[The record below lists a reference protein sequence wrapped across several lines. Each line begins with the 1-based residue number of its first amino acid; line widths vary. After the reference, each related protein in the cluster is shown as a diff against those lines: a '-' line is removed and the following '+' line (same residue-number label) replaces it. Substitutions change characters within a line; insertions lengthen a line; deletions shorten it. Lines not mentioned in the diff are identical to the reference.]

1 MRKLIKLPYILLI
14 VLILS
19 ACSSGGFKADHKYD
33 VLPFE
38 FTNQHNEKVSLDDL
52 KGQVWLAQFVFTTCT
67 SVCGPMMHHMSE
79 LQDDLI
85 KAGVEDYKIV
95 SFSVDPK
102 KDTPEAM
109 QAYLDLY
116 ATEPNDPEK
125 DWDESKWEM
134 LTGYSQEE
142 IANLSLKS
150 FKMPVAPYPDNS
162 PEAGQVL
169 HGVLFSLVDQEG
181 QVVKSYN
188 GVEDVPFDQIVKD
201 MKALIKSG
209 S

>member
-1 MRKLIKLPYILLI
+1 MRKLIKLPYLLLF
-14 VLILS
+14 VLVLS

-33 VLPFE
+33 IAPFE
-38 FTNQHNEKVSLDDL
+38 FTNQQNEKVSLDDL
-52 KGQVWLAQFVFTTCT
+52 KGQVWISQFIFTNCT
-67 SVCGPMMHHMSE
+67 TVCGPMMINMTA
-79 LQDDLI
+79 LQNDLI

-95 SFSVDPK
+95 SFTVDPK

-109 QAYLDLY
+109 QAYLDSY
-116 ATEPNDPEK
+116 ATAPDDPEK
-125 DWDESKWEM
+125 EWDESKWEM
-134 LTGYSQEE
+134 LTGYTQEE

-169 HGVLFSLVDQEG
+169 HGVLFSLVNQEG

-188 GVEDVPFDQIVKD
+188 GSEDVPYEQIVKD

-209 S
+209 A